1 MTQILK
7 IKNLVLVLA
16 LILMP
21 LSVSQSAGESFD
33 EWTTLRVCADPNSMP
48 LSNINEEGFENK
60 IAQLFAKDLGWSLKY
75 KWFPQRLA
83 FFRNTIRSEDP
94 KSQSGYACDVAIGAS
109 PDPEGAVGTKTYYTS
124 TWVLVIPD
132 TAKFKL
138 VKTSDDLL
146 TLDNTVLKTLKFGV
160 FQGTPGADWIVK
172 NRLADQMVPFVRMP
186 SDPKDYPGLIIEKNL
201 AAGDIDIAIAWG
213 PIAAYS
219 ALRVKKRKVRLIPM
233 IGDREIR
240 TDYSIAMAVRYSEPE
255 WKKTIEALI
264 KKHRTMIDQI
274 IKGYGVPIVM
284 SDGSVSIGDS
294 IYTRQKKTNSNA
306 GF

>member
-1 MTQILK
+1 MTHLLK
-7 IKNLVLVLA
+7 IKNLVVVLTF
-16 LILMP
+16 IVMP
-21 LSVSQSAGESFD
+21 LGVSQSAGESFD

-48 LSNINEEGFENK
+48 LSNIKEEGFENK
-60 IAQLFAKDLGWSLKY
+60 IAQLFSKELGWSLKY

-94 KSQSGYACDVAIGAS
+94 HSQSGYACDVAIGAS

-138 VKTSDDLL
+138 VKSSDDVL
-146 TLDNTVLKTLKFGV
+146 TLDKTVLKTLKFGI
-160 FQGTPGADWIVK
+160 FQGTPGADWVVK
-172 NRLADQMVPFVRMP
+172 NGLADQMVPFVRMP

-219 ALRVKKRKVRLIPM
+219 ASRVKKMKVRLIPM

-240 TDYSIAMAVRYSEPE
+240 TDYSIAMAVRYREPK

-264 KKHRTMIDQI
+264 DKHKTMIDQI

-284 SDGSVSIGDS
+284 GDGSVIIGDNV
-294 IYTRQKKTNSNA
+294 YKRQ
-306 GF
+306 